1 MDLSLGV
8 EHILKL
14 EVAAFHFVVSRPSPE
29 NLVTEEKT
37 ALHIL

>member
-14 EVAAFHFVVSRPSPE
+14 EVAAFHFVVSRPSLREPHDGGE
-29 NLVTEEKT
+29 DS
-37 ALHIL
+37 LHIL